1 MTDNWDQWPEEDGF
15 DSGDTA
21 NLDDLQGGYADDGYA
36 SEGLGPADS
45 DLPADDL
52 PDEELPGDV
61 PAAGTFGAPLG
72 YGDLVDQPVDAEP
85 IDADD
90 TGLDEPAPAAESG
103 LGPADAP
110 VGADPDLDPHGD
122 GESWP
127 DSTFPPAL
135 DLGAPPEPVDGF
147 PWTDA
152 DTLGAGDAAPLADPG
167 TAYTDAPPADDLAAY
182 AGTDTPAGGDPW
194 TTLAGSEDPATSSLA
209 RFWAPGTA

>member
-1 MTDNWDQWPEEDGF
+1 MTDNWDQWPEDDGF
-15 DSGDTA
+15 EDGDTA
-21 NLDDLQGGYADDGYA
+21 NLDDLQGGFAEDGYA
-36 SEGLGPADS
+36 SEGFG
-45 DLPADDL
+45 PADDL
-52 PDEELPGDV
+52 PGGDTSGEEPAEV
-61 PAAGTFGAPLG
+61 PFGAPLG
-72 YGDLVDQPVDAEP
+72 YGDLVDQAPDAEP
-85 IDADD
+85 LDAD

-103 LGPADAP
+103 FGPADAP

-152 DTLGAGDAAPLADPG
+152 DTLGAGDAAPLPDPG
-167 TAYTDAPPADDLAAY
+167 TAYADAPPADDLAAY
-182 AGTDTPAGGDPW
+182 AGTETPAGGDPW
-194 TTLAGSEDPATSSLA
+194 TTLAASDDPATSNLA